1 MTVAPPNILNLFQ
14 LSLWAVSIAYVITGT
29 KIGFPLRVLGFHAL
43 KWCPLPLSTVFFCPS
58 CNAWWQGAAIG
69 ILAGWEWPAVVQLA
83 FTSCLLAAIMQLQWG
98 LAADDEEVVANLF
111 DRKKVGQDDKANGR
125 NWQGG
130 SQGN

>member
-1 MTVAPPNILNLFQ
+1 MTLQPPNILDLFYFSF
-14 LSLWAVSIAYVITGT
+14 LATAIAYVITST

-58 CNAWWQGAAIG
+58 CNAWWQGVVIG

-98 LAADDEEVVANLF
+98 FAADDMEQIRLLF
-111 DRKKVGQDDKANGR
+111 QSKKVGQDDEERRSGR
-125 NWQGG
+125 QGIT
-130 SQGN
+130 